1 MGHQVKI
8 VGHISLVLVFAFPKE
23 SEFRLGRSQYRNA
36 VASGSLYAHELPGTD
51 AITCDPTLPRHGN

>member
-36 VASGSLYAHELPGTD
+36 VASGHSRHDILRYN
-51 AITCDPTLPRHGN
+51 PTLPPCGTDRVQQ